1 VSALVPAAVLV
12 AGFLVADRL
21 AQRPRGGRRRWP
33 LLAYAALV
41 ALAGFELSRWD
52 HGQPDWI
59 LALGFVGAPIV
70 VIFGAAAEGV
80 RRWYGWPDFGP
91 VPGRL
96 ALVAGAL
103 LAGVVVGQKVKAD
116 DVEATMV
123 RGRGIA
129 KDVRAW
135 SAAHGGAW
143 PKALEDAVPA
153 APRTRLGWL
162 APPAF
167 AFDPATRRLSFPVR
181 TGDPLVLAVDD
192 PEATWKAP

>member
-1 VSALVPAAVLV
+1 VPAAVLL
-12 AGFLVADRL
+12 AGFLVADR
-21 AQRPRGGRRRWP
+21 AAERRGGGRRRWP
-33 LLAYAALV
+33 LLAYAAVV

-52 HGQPDWI
+52 HGHPEWVF
-59 LALGFVGAPIV
+59 ALGFVGAPIA
-70 VIFGAAAEGV
+70 VIFGGAAEGV

-103 LAGVVVGQKVKAD
+103 LAGVVAGQQVKAQ
-116 DVEATMV
+116 DVLATMA
-123 RGRGIA
+123 RGRGVA

-135 SAAHGGAW
+135 SAAHAGGW
-143 PKALEDAVPA
+143 PETLEDAVPD

-162 APPAF
+162 APPPF

-181 TGDPLVLAVDD
+181 TGDRLVLAVDD
-192 PEATWKAP
+192 PAATWTAP